1 MSESAAEAQGDESPA
16 ARGETGTSH
25 ELLQRLREL
34 EAENSALAQANENQ
48 RETYE
53 RCLDEV
59 ANHVVQALLNQKDLR
74 EECIKLKKRVFDL
87 ERQNQ
92 ALSDLFQQKLQLSA
106 GSLPQLP
113 LHPVPVSLDA
123 PGSPQLGSTEQPPA
137 LLPPGCCA
145 PPAEATPVGPSGSPV
160 LSPGAPSLD
169 ALSPFFKKKAQ
180 ILEVL
185 RKLEE
190 TDPLLGPPSGP
201 PHAQG
206 PPDSPC
212 SPEPRAG
219 ADAPGWAPSCPLRG
233 LGAAAGWRGAE
244 GSPCSSPEEAA
255 PPRGALLSA
264 LAERLLR
271 GDGGCCRLNGEAP
284 GPPRQRGG
292 GGPEHPAFL
301 GLYAP
306 CEESPEGG
314 FAPLSPRLG
323 LPSPGGGAPP
333 LTSPSKVL
341 KALKL
346 PGPPGVL
353 RLSPQ
358 LARASK
364 IPCRSSNP
372 EASPVLSRRASPDAP
387 PEPGS
392 PEPPGFPLPHAYEAA
407 EQPLGPLPAGPPA
420 AGERAAA
427 SPPSPR
433 RGAGGSAPSRRPG
446 KKPPEPGYLPFKE
459 RLAAL
464 GKLRGA
470 DSREPPGP
478 GRPERGHGAEPRPP
492 ARGCLGGQP
501 DTLSRRTARSPWHGA
516 TPPAPWAST
525 AKWGARGAPPVA
537 GPRRAPPPPPPAKA
551 ARSPHGSPTKLP
563 TKAAGKTGG
572 PRGEE
577 PKAAPAA
584 AAAGAA
590 KAAGGPRKAP
600 PGPEALGAG
609 SAAGAAGHSAIEEK
623 VMKGIE
629 ENVLRLQ
636 GQERAPAA
644 EVKVKPAGGLAS
656 WFGLRRSKL
665 PALSRRAEGA
675 RGREWS
681 GAPAPLRREVK
692 LAARKL
698 EAESLNIS
706 KLMEKAEDLRK
717 ALQEEQAF
725 LHGLALD
732 KGRPRARGP
741 GPERS
746 PGQLQVMYQ
755 EVTAENFMQ
764 QLLNRVDGKDVSYE
778 SRLEHKRDLC
788 DFQRVS
794 PDAKDP
800 RLCRPPRNG
809 IVGHLR
815 GCQEPP
821 DKVPDV
827 GLRDELPS
835 DESLS
840 ESGTSQHFAACGS
853 LTRTLDSGIGTFPPP
868 DYGGA
873 PAKSAPKPRGRPEPL
888 PGAAPARPAA
898 LTKVPRKA
906 RTLERE
912 VPSVEELLV
921 PGKHRSV
928 APSRATA
935 PPSAHSHRGCPQDA
949 DAEKPRRVQQSK
961 NWTFPNAKA
970 CGAPDPFLCP
980 PGGLEGLHQP
990 ALAPVCSPAGHRGAS
1005 PEAPPPLPPALSA
1018 CSSRTPSASDV
1029 GDEGSTEAR
1038 SRDAGCGPPRDGAL
1052 GVAQRLA
1059 LRQPL
1064 LLRQPGLSPPP
1075 SPPMPPT
1082 PPPFHGSVPYHPPP

>member
-1 MSESAAEAQGDESPA
+1 MSESVAEAPGTGSPA
-16 ARGETGTSH
+16 ALGETGTSH

-74 EECIKLKKRVFDL
+74 EECIKLKKRVFEL

-92 ALSDLFQQKLQLSA
+92 ALSDLFQQKLQLST

-113 LHPVPVSLDA
+113 LHPVLVPPDTPVM
-123 PGSPQLGSTEQPPA
+123 PQPCSAEQPPPP
-137 LLPPGCCA
+137 LPPSLCVPLPEVL
-145 PPAEATPVGPSGSPV
+145 PPVPSGSPG
-160 LSPGAPSLD
+160 LSPGAPPLD

-190 TDPLLGPPSGP
+190 TDPLLGPPP
-201 PHAQG
+201 A
-206 PPDSPC
+206 SPG
-212 SPEPRAG
+212 SPEPCA
-219 ADAPGWAPSCPLRG
+219 APGG
-233 LGAAAGWRGAE
+233 
-244 GSPCSSPEEAA
+244 

-271 GDGGCCRLNGEAP
+271 GEGGGCCRRNGEAP
-284 GPPRQRGG
+284 GGPPRQRHGD
-292 GGPEHPAFL
+292 HPAFL
-301 GLYAP
+301 GLCAP
-306 CEESPEGG
+306 GEETPEGA
-314 FAPLSPRLG
+314 FTPLSPG
-323 LPSPGGGAPP
+323 GVPNALPSPA
-333 LTSPSKVL
+333 

-346 PGPPGVL
+346 PPPPGGL

-358 LARASK
+358 VAHSSK
-364 IPCRSSNP
+364 IPCRGAHP
-372 EASPVLSRRASPDAP
+372 EASPGLSRRASPDAP

-392 PEPPGFPLPHAYEAA
+392 PEPPSFPLPRTFEEA
-407 EQPLGPLPAGPPA
+407 EQLPGPPGPPTGA
-420 AGERAAA
+420 ERAAA
-427 SPPSPR
+427 SPPSSR
-433 RGAGGSAPSRRPG
+433 RGTGGSAPSRRPG

-470 DSREPPGP
+470 EGREPPGP

-492 ARGCLGGQP
+492 PRAGMGGSLKHPEPAHGTEPLARCYSSGSMGDPGKAGGKGRVA
-501 DTLSRRTARSPWHGA
+501 TGRTPPRA
-516 TPPAPWAST
+516 PPAP
-525 AKWGARGAPPVA
+525 
-537 GPRRAPPPPPPAKA
+537 PAKSS
-551 ARSPHGSPTKLP
+551 RSPHGSPTKLP
-563 TKAAGKTGG
+563 TKAGAGKAGA

-577 PKAAPAA
+577 PSGAKAGGGPHKPPAAPEPT
-584 AAAGAA
+584 
-590 KAAGGPRKAP
+590 GPAP
-600 PGPEALGAG
+600 
-609 SAAGAAGHSAIEEK
+609 GAAGHSAIEEK

-636 GQERAPAA
+636 GQERAPGA
-644 EVKVKPAGGLAS
+644 EAKGKAGLAS

-665 PALSRRAEGA
+665 PALSRRGDGG
-675 RGREWS
+675 RGREWA
-681 GAPAPLRREVK
+681 GTPAPLRREVK

-717 ALQEEQAF
+717 ALREEHAF
-725 LHGLALD
+725 LQGLALE
-732 KGRPRARGP
+732 KGRPRGPPRGP
-741 GPERS
+741 GPL
-746 PGQLQVMYQ
+746 PVMYQ
-755 EVTAENFMQ
+755 EVTAETFMQ
-764 QLLNRVDGKDVSYE
+764 QLLDRVDGKDVPYE
-778 SRLEHKRDLC
+778 TRLEHKRELC
-788 DFQRVS
+788 DLRRVP

-815 GCQEPP
+815 EPP

-868 DYGGA
+868 DYGGV
-873 PAKSAPKPRGRPEPL
+873 PAKSTPKPRGRPEAL
-888 PGAAPARPAA
+888 PGAVPAA
-898 LTKVPRKA
+898 ATKVPRKA

-912 VPSVEELLV
+912 VPSAEELLV
-921 PGKHRSV
+921 PPKHRS
-928 APSRATA
+928 APGGRPPA
-935 PPSAHSHRGCPQDA
+935 PPGPHGHRAAPQDTG
-949 DAEKPRRVQQSK
+949 DDTGKPRRVQQSK

-970 CGAPDPFLCP
+970 CGAADPFLCP
-980 PGGLEGLHQP
+980 SGGLEGLHRPVQ
-990 ALAPVCSPAGHRGAS
+990 APVCSPTRHRGAS

-1018 CSSRTPSASDV
+1018 SSSRTPSASDV

-1038 SRDAGCGPPRDGAL
+1038 SRDGGHGPP
-1052 GVAQRLA
+1052 
-1059 LRQPL
+1059 
-1064 LLRQPGLSPPP
+1064 GLEHSE
-1075 SPPMPPT
+1075 SLSDSLYDSLSSC
-1082 PPPFHGSVPYHPPP
+1082 GSQG

>member
-1 MSESAAEAQGDESPA
+1 PGDGNPA
-16 ARGETGTSH
+16 VLGEMGTSH

-106 GSLPQLP
+106 GSLPQLLP
-113 LHPVPVSLDA
+113 HLVPVPLDTPA
-123 PGSPQLGSTEQPPA
+123 SPQSGSAELPPPQ
-137 LLPPGCCA
+137 LPPGCCI
-145 PPAEATPVGPSGSPV
+145 PLPEVTPSVTSGSPG

-190 TDPLLGPPSGP
+190 TDPLLGPPQ
-201 PHAQG
+201 A
-206 PPDSPC
+206 SPS
-212 SPEPRAG
+212 SPEPCA
-219 ADAPGWAPSCPLRG
+219 APSWPPCAG
-233 LGAAAGWRGAE
+233 GWRGTE

-271 GDGGCCRLNGEAP
+271 GDAGCYRRNGEAP
-284 GPPRQRGG
+284 GGPPRQRRG
-292 GGPEHPAFL
+292 EHPAFL

-306 CEESPEGG
+306 GEESPEGG
-314 FAPLSPRLG
+314 FAPFSPAG
-323 LPSPGGGAPP
+323 DPNPLPSPP
-333 LTSPSKVL
+333 KVL
-341 KALKL
+341 KL
-346 PGPPGVL
+346 PAPPGAL

-364 IPCRSSNP
+364 IPCRSGNP
-372 EASPVLSRRASPDAP
+372 EASPALSRRVSPDVP
-387 PEPGS
+387 PEPTS
-392 PEPPGFPLPHAYEAA
+392 PETPSFPPSRSYEVA
-407 EQPLGPLPAGPPA
+407 EQPPGPAGPPVSE
-420 AGERAAA
+420 ERATA
-427 SPPSPR
+427 SPPSNR
-433 RGAGGSAPSRRPG
+433 RGTGGSAPSRRPG

-470 DSREPPGP
+470 ESREPPGP
-478 GRPERGHGAEPRPP
+478 GRPERGHGAEARAPPRV
-492 ARGCLGGQP
+492 GLGGSLKHP
-501 DTLSRRTARSPWHGA
+501 EPAHGGEPLARCYSSGSMGEPGKAGGKGRPAGGRTPPRA
-516 TPPAPWAST
+516 PPAPASKT
-525 AKWGARGAPPVA
+525 T
-537 GPRRAPPPPPPAKA
+537 
-551 ARSPHGSPTKLP
+551 RSPHGSPTKLP
-563 TKAAGKTGG
+563 TKAATGKAGAA
-572 PRGEE
+572 RGEE
-577 PKAAPAA
+577 AT
-584 AAAGAA
+584 GA
-590 KAAGGPRKAP
+590 KAAGAPHKPAPVTEP
-600 PGPEALGAG
+600 PGTGQAL
-609 SAAGAAGHSAIEEK
+609 GAAGHSAIEEK

-644 EVKVKPAGGLAS
+644 EAKGKATGGLAS

-665 PALSRRAEGA
+665 PALSRRGDGG
-675 RGREWS
+675 RGRDWA
-681 GAPAPLRREVK
+681 GTPAPLRREVK

-717 ALQEEQAF
+717 ALREEHAF
-725 LHGLALD
+725 LQGLALE
-732 KGRPRARGP
+732 KGCPRGSSRGP
-741 GPERS
+741 GPL
-746 PGQLQVMYQ
+746 PVMYQ
-755 EVTAENFMQ
+755 EVTAETFMQ
-764 QLLNRVDGKDVSYE
+764 QLLDRVDGKDVSYE
-778 SRLEHKRDLC
+778 SRLEHKRELGDL
-788 DFQRVS
+788 RRLP

-800 RLCRPPRNG
+800 RLCRQPRNG

-815 GCQEPP
+815 EPP
-821 DKVPDV
+821 DKVPEM

-840 ESGTSQHFAACGS
+840 ESGTSQHFAVCGS

-868 DYGGA
+868 DYGGV
-873 PAKSAPKPRGRPEPL
+873 PAKSTPKPRGRPEPL
-888 PGAAPARPAA
+888 PGVVPSRPPA

-912 VPSVEELLV
+912 VPSTEELLV
-921 PGKHRSV
+921 AGKHRSTPASRPP
-928 APSRATA
+928 APTS
-935 PPSAHSHRGCPQDA
+935 PPGPRSAPQDVGDGA
-949 DAEKPRRVQQSK
+949 GKPRRVQQSK

-970 CGAPDPFLCP
+970 CGAADPFLCP
-980 PGGLEGLHQP
+980 AGGLEGLHRP
-990 ALAPVCSPAGHRGAS
+990 AVAPVCSPAGRRGAS
-1005 PEAPPPLPPALSA
+1005 PEVPPPLPPTLSA
-1018 CSSRTPSASDV
+1018 SSSRTPSASDV

-1038 SRDAGCGPPRDGAL
+1038 SRDGGHGPP
-1052 GVAQRLA
+1052 
-1059 LRQPL
+1059 
-1064 LLRQPGLSPPP
+1064 GLEHSE
-1075 SPPMPPT
+1075 SLSDSLYDSLSSC
-1082 PPPFHGSVPYHPPP
+1082 GSQG

>member
-1 MSESAAEAQGDESPA
+1 MSPVSPLHPGCPWRVLVTPRRDGAGDTPSEPAMSESVAEALGDGSPVA
-16 ARGETGTSH
+16 LSETGTSH

-106 GSLPQLP
+106 GSLPQLS
-113 LHPVPVSLDA
+113 LHPVPVPLDTPA
-123 PGSPQLGSTEQPPA
+123 SPQPGSAEQPPPP
-137 LLPPGCCA
+137 LPPGRCV
-145 PPAEATPVGPSGSPV
+145 PPPEVTPSVLSGSPG
-160 LSPGAPSLD
+160 LSPGAPPLD

-190 TDPLLGPPSGP
+190 TDPLLGPPP
-201 PHAQG
+201 A
-206 PPDSPC
+206 SPG
-212 SPEPRAG
+212 SPEPCA
-219 ADAPGWAPSCPLRG
+219 APGWPPCPLRG
-233 LGAAAGWRGAE
+233 PGAAGGWRGAE

-271 GDGGCCRLNGEAP
+271 GEGGCCRRNGEAP
-284 GPPRQRGG
+284 GGPPRQRCS
-292 GGPEHPAFL
+292 EHPAFL

-306 CEESPEGG
+306 GEESPEGG
-314 FAPLSPRLG
+314 FAPLSPG
-323 LPSPGGGAPP
+323 GGSNPLPSPP
-333 LTSPSKVL
+333 KVL
-341 KALKL
+341 KL
-346 PGPPGVL
+346 PPPPGAL

-364 IPCRSSNP
+364 IPCRGGNP
-372 EASPVLSRRASPDAP
+372 EASPALSRRASPDDP
-387 PEPGS
+387 PQPGS
-392 PEPPGFPLPHAYEAA
+392 PEPPAFPPPRAYEAA
-407 EQPLGPLPAGPPA
+407 EQPPGPPGPPTS
-420 AGERAAA
+420 GEQAAA
-427 SPPSPR
+427 SPPSAR
-433 RGAGGSAPSRRPG
+433 RGTGGSAPSRRPG

-470 DSREPPGP
+470 EGREPPGP
-478 GRPERGHGAEPRPP
+478 GRPDRGHGAEPRPP
-492 ARGCLGGQP
+492 PRGGLGGSLKHP
-501 DTLSRRTARSPWHGA
+501 EPVHSGEPLARCYSSGSMGEPGKA
-516 TPPAPWAST
+516 GGKGRPAGGRTPP
-525 AKWGARGAPPVA
+525 
-537 GPRRAPPPPPPAKA
+537 RAPPAPPAKA
-551 ARSPHGSPTKLP
+551 TRSPHGSPTKLP
-563 TKAAGKTGG
+563 TKAGTGKAGT

-577 PKAAPAA
+577 
-584 AAAGAA
+584 AAGA
-590 KAAGGPRKAP
+590 KAAGVPRKTPPAPEP
-600 PGPEALGAG
+600 PGTGPPP
-609 SAAGAAGHSAIEEK
+609 GAAGHSAIEEK

-636 GQERAPAA
+636 GQERAPAGEA
-644 EVKVKPAGGLAS
+644 KGKAAGGLAS

-665 PALSRRAEGA
+665 PALSRRGDGG
-675 RGREWS
+675 RGREWA
-681 GAPAPLRREVK
+681 GTPAPLRREVK

-717 ALQEEQAF
+717 ALREEHAF
-725 LHGLALD
+725 LQGLALE
-732 KGRPRARGP
+732 KGRPRGPPRGP
-741 GPERS
+741 GHLP
-746 PGQLQVMYQ
+746 VMYQ
-755 EVTAENFMQ
+755 EVTAETFMQ
-764 QLLNRVDGKDVSYE
+764 QLLDRVDGKDVPYE
-778 SRLEHKRDLC
+778 SRLEHKRELC
-788 DFQRVS
+788 DLQRVP

-815 GCQEPP
+815 EPP

-868 DYGGA
+868 DYGGV
-873 PAKSAPKPRGRPEPL
+873 PAKSTPKPRGRPELL
-888 PGAAPARPAA
+888 PGAVPARPPAI
-898 LTKVPRKA
+898 TKVPRKA

-912 VPSVEELLV
+912 VPSAEELLV
-921 PGKHRSV
+921 AGKHRS
-928 APSRATA
+928 APASRPPA
-935 PPSAHSHRGCPQDA
+935 PPGPPGHRAGPQGQCPRVQSPPNSAGCARALVQDA
-949 DAEKPRRVQQSK
+949 GDDAGKPRRVQQSK

-970 CGAPDPFLCP
+970 CGAADPFLCP
-980 PGGLEGLHQP
+980 PGGLEGLHRP
-990 ALAPVCSPAGHRGAS
+990 ALAPTCGPAGRRGAS

-1018 CSSRTPSASDV
+1018 SSSRTPSASDV

-1038 SRDAGCGPPRDGAL
+1038 SRDGGHGPP
-1052 GVAQRLA
+1052 
-1059 LRQPL
+1059 
-1064 LLRQPGLSPPP
+1064 GLEHSE
-1075 SPPMPPT
+1075 SLSDSLYDSLSSC
-1082 PPPFHGSVPYHPPP
+1082 GSQG

>member
-1 MSESAAEAQGDESPA
+1 MPVTARRDGAEDVLSKPAMSESVAEAPGEGSPA
-16 ARGETGTSH
+16 ALSETGTSH

-113 LHPVPVSLDA
+113 LHPVPVPPDTPASPQ
-123 PGSPQLGSTEQPPA
+123 PGSAEQLPP
-137 LLPPGCCA
+137 LLPPGCCI
-145 PPAEATPVGPSGSPV
+145 PPPEMTPSVPSGSPG
-160 LSPGAPSLD
+160 LSPGTPTLD

-190 TDPLLGPPSGP
+190 TDPLLGPPQ
-201 PHAQG
+201 A
-206 PPDSPC
+206 SPG
-212 SPEPRAG
+212 SPESCA
-219 ADAPGWAPSCPLRG
+219 APGWSSCPLRG
-233 LGAAAGWRGAE
+233 PGAAGGWRGAE

-271 GDGGCCRLNGEAP
+271 GEGGCCRRNGEASG
-284 GPPRQRGG
+284 GPPRQRRS
-292 GGPEHPAFL
+292 EHPAFL
-301 GLYAP
+301 GLYAAG
-306 CEESPEGG
+306 EESPEGG
-314 FAPLSPRLG
+314 FAALSPG
-323 LPSPGGGAPP
+323 GDTNPLPSPP
-333 LTSPSKVL
+333 KVL
-341 KALKL
+341 KL
-346 PGPPGVL
+346 PPPPGVL

-364 IPCRSSNP
+364 IPCRSGNP
-372 EASPVLSRRASPDAP
+372 EASPALSRRASPDAP

-392 PEPPGFPLPHAYEAA
+392 PEPPVFPQPRTYEAA
-407 EQPLGPLPAGPPA
+407 EQPPGPLAPTGS
-420 AGERAAA
+420 GERAAT
-427 SPPSPR
+427 SPPSTR
-433 RGAGGSAPSRRPG
+433 RGTGGSAPTRRPG

-470 DSREPPGP
+470 EGREPPGP

-492 ARGCLGGQP
+492 PRGGLGGSLKHP
-501 DTLSRRTARSPWHGA
+501 EPAHGGEPLARCYSSGSMGEAGKAGGKGRPAGGRTPPRV
-516 TPPAPWAST
+516 PPAPPT
-525 AKWGARGAPPVA
+525 
-537 GPRRAPPPPPPAKA
+537 KA

-563 TKAAGKTGG
+563 TKAGASKAGT
-572 PRGEE
+572 PRSEE
-577 PKAAPAA
+577 P
-584 AAAGAA
+584 AGA
-590 KAAGGPRKAP
+590 KAAGAPRKAP
-600 PGPEALGAG
+600 P
-609 SAAGAAGHSAIEEK
+609 AAEPPGTVPPPGAAGHSAIEEK

-636 GQERAPAA
+636 GQERAPAGEA
-644 EVKVKPAGGLAS
+644 KGKAAGGLAS

-665 PALSRRAEGA
+665 PALSRRGDGS
-675 RGREWS
+675 RGREWA
-681 GAPAPLRREVK
+681 GTPAPLRREVK

-717 ALQEEQAF
+717 ALREEHAF
-725 LHGLALD
+725 LQGLALE
-732 KGRPRARGP
+732 KGRPRGPPRGP
-741 GPERS
+741 GHLP
-746 PGQLQVMYQ
+746 VMYQ
-755 EVTAENFMQ
+755 EVTAETFMQ
-764 QLLNRVDGKDVSYE
+764 QLLDRVDGKDVPYE
-778 SRLEHKRDLC
+778 SRLEHKRELC
-788 DFQRVS
+788 DLRRVP

-800 RLCRPPRNG
+800 RLCHPPRNG

-815 GCQEPP
+815 EPP

-827 GLRDELPS
+827 GLQDELPS

-840 ESGTSQHFAACGS
+840 ESGASQHFAACGS

-868 DYGGA
+868 DYGGV
-873 PAKSAPKPRGRPEPL
+873 PAKSTPKPRGRPEPL
-888 PGAAPARPAA
+888 PGAVPARPPAI
-898 LTKVPRKA
+898 TKVPRKA

-912 VPSVEELLV
+912 VPSAEELLV
-921 PGKHRSV
+921 AGKHRS
-928 APSRATA
+928 APTCRPPA
-935 PPSAHSHRGCPQDA
+935 PPGPHGHRAAPQDA
-949 DAEKPRRVQQSK
+949 GEDTGKPRRIQQSK

-970 CGAPDPFLCP
+970 CGAADPFLCP
-980 PGGLEGLHQP
+980 PGGLEGLHHP
-990 ALAPVCSPAGHRGAS
+990 TLAPVCSPAGHGGAS
-1005 PEAPPPLPPALSA
+1005 PEAPPPLPPTLSA
-1018 CSSRTPSASDV
+1018 SSSRTPSASDV

-1038 SRDAGCGPPRDGAL
+1038 SRDGGHGPP
-1052 GVAQRLA
+1052 
-1059 LRQPL
+1059 
-1064 LLRQPGLSPPP
+1064 GLEHSE
-1075 SPPMPPT
+1075 SLSDSLYDSLSSC
-1082 PPPFHGSVPYHPPP
+1082 GSQG

>member
-1 MSESAAEAQGDESPA
+1 MSESVAEAPGDGSPA
-16 ARGETGTSH
+16 ALGETGTSH
-25 ELLQRLREL
+25 ELLRRLREL

-92 ALSDLFQQKLQLSA
+92 ALSDLLQQKLQLSA
-106 GSLPQLP
+106 AALPQLL
-113 LHPVPVSLDA
+113 LHLVSPDTPA
-123 PGSPQLGSTEQPPA
+123 SPQPGSAEQPPA
-137 LLPPGCCA
+137 PLPPGCCV
-145 PPAEATPVGPSGSPV
+145 PPTEVTPPVPSGSP
-160 LSPGAPSLD
+160 GAPPLD

-190 TDPLLGPPSGP
+190 TDPLLGPPP
-201 PHAQG
+201 A
-206 PPDSPC
+206 SPG
-212 SPEPRAG
+212 SPEPCA
-219 ADAPGWAPSCPLRG
+219 APAWPPCALRG
-233 LGAAAGWRGAE
+233 PGAAGGWRGAE
-244 GSPCSSPEEAA
+244 GSPCSSPEEPA

-271 GDGGCCRLNGEAP
+271 GDGGCCRRSGEAP
-284 GPPRQRGG
+284 GGPPRPRLS
-292 GGPEHPAFL
+292 EHPAFL
-301 GLYAP
+301 GLY
-306 CEESPEGG
+306 EETPEGG
-314 FAPLSPRLG
+314 GFGPLSPG
-323 LPSPGGGAPP
+323 EGTDPLPAPP
-333 LTSPSKVL
+333 KG
-341 KALKL
+341 LKL
-346 PGPPGVL
+346 PPPPGGL

-358 LARASK
+358 LPRASK
-364 IPCRSSNP
+364 IPCRGGHP

-392 PEPPGFPLPHAYEAA
+392 PEPPPFPPPRTHEGP
-407 EQPLGPLPAGPPA
+407 EQPPGPPGPPGS
-420 AGERAAA
+420 GERAAA
-427 SPPSPR
+427 SPPSAR
-433 RGAGGSAPSRRPG
+433 RGTGGSAPSRRPG

-470 DSREPPGP
+470 EGREPPGP

-492 ARGCLGGQP
+492 PRGGLGGSLKHP
-501 DTLSRRTARSPWHGA
+501 EPAHGA
-516 TPPAPWAST
+516 EPLARCYSSGSMGEPGKAGGKGRPAGGRTPPAP
-525 AKWGARGAPPVA
+525 
-537 GPRRAPPPPPPAKA
+537 PAKA
-551 ARSPHGSPTKLP
+551 SRSPHGSPTKLP
-563 TKAAGKTGG
+563 TKAGTGKAGT

-577 PKAAPAA
+577 PV
-584 AAAGAA
+584 GA
-590 KAAGGPRKAP
+590 KAPGVPRKAP
-600 PGPEALGAG
+600 PATEPPGTGPPPPGAG
-609 SAAGAAGHSAIEEK
+609 GHSAIEEK

-636 GQERAPAA
+636 GQERAPAGEA
-644 EVKVKPAGGLAS
+644 KGKAAGGLAS

-665 PALSRRAEGA
+665 PALSRRGDGG
-675 RGREWS
+675 RGREWA
-681 GAPAPLRREVK
+681 GTPAPLRREVK

-717 ALQEEQAF
+717 ALREEHAF
-725 LHGLALD
+725 LQGLALE
-732 KGRPRARGP
+732 KGRPRAGGPRGP
-741 GPERS
+741 GHLPA
-746 PGQLQVMYQ
+746 VYQ
-755 EVTAENFMQ
+755 EVTAETFMQ
-764 QLLNRVDGKDVSYE
+764 QLLDRVDGKDVPYE

-788 DFQRVS
+788 DLRRVP

-815 GCQEPP
+815 EPP

-868 DYGGA
+868 DYGGV
-873 PAKSAPKPRGRPEPL
+873 PAKSTPKPRGRPEPL
-888 PGAAPARPAA
+888 PGAVPARPPAS
-898 LTKVPRKA
+898 TKVPRKA

-912 VPSVEELLV
+912 VASAEELLV
-921 PGKHRSV
+921 ATKHRS
-928 APSRATA
+928 APACHPPA
-935 PPSAHSHRGCPQDA
+935 PPGPHGHRAAPQDA
-949 DAEKPRRVQQSK
+949 GADAGKPRRVQQSK

-970 CGAPDPFLCP
+970 CGAADPFLCP
-980 PGGLEGLHQP
+980 SGGLEGLHRP
-990 ALAPVCSPAGHRGAS
+990 TLAPMCSPVGRRGAS

-1018 CSSRTPSASDV
+1018 SSSRTPSASDV
-1029 GDEGSTEAR
+1029 GDEGSPEAR
-1038 SRDAGCGPPRDGAL
+1038 SQDGGRGPP
-1052 GVAQRLA
+1052 
-1059 LRQPL
+1059 
-1064 LLRQPGLSPPP
+1064 GLEHSE
-1075 SPPMPPT
+1075 SLSDSLYDSLSSC
-1082 PPPFHGSVPYHPPP
+1082 GSQG